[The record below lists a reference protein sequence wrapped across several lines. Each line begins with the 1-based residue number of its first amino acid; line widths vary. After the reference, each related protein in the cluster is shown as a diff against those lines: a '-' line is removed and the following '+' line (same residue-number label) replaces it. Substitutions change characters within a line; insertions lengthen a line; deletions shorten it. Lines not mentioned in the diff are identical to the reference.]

1 MLTFSVSRMLTASAS
16 TPNTRQRESRPA
28 PTPGNWHGVAG
39 GMQAARDAVTNNQF
53 QLAEQILNELI
64 MFAPSETSAW
74 QLLAR
79 VQRKTGNIEA
89 GIESAT
95 RALRLQNVGEKPQGA
110 ASLTL
115 ARLLWQQGEKV
126 HAIAM
131 IEQLSLRQPED
142 ASLSQLKNDWNR
154 ESDS

>member
-16 TPNTRQRESRPA
+16 TPNTRQRETRSA

-39 GMQAARDAVTNNQF
+39 GMQAAREAVTNNQL
-53 QLAEQILNELI
+53 QRAEKILNELI
-64 MFAPSETSAW
+64 VFAPSETSAW
-74 QLLAR
+74 HLLAR
-79 VQRKTGNIEA
+79 VQRKLGNIDA
-89 GIESAT
+89 GVESAT
-95 RALRLQNVGEKPQGA
+95 RALKLQNAGEKPQVA

-115 ARLLWQQGEKV
+115 ARLLWQQGEKK

-131 IEQLSLRQPED
+131 LDLLSLRQPED
-142 ASLSQLKNDWNR
+142 TSLSQLKIDWNR